1 MSTVDTPTLW
11 TYEFSGHLKPG
22 GADCTRSGR
31 VYVKVK
37 LYNGTVEF
45 SRWVRAWQDH
55 PFIAGGAII
64 VDTGLLAPCT
74 GGPNG
79 YARAYDSTTDKWSP
93 RVPVTVC
100 NRYD

>member
-1 MSTVDTPTLW
+1 MSILARPNTRRTRRTTAVAATAIAAVGLGTP
-11 TYEFSGHLKPG
+11 
-22 GADCTRSGR
+22 GATS
-31 VYVKVK
+31 
-37 LYNGTVEF
+37 
-45 SRWVRAWQDH
+45 A